1 MDTQEEHDYG
11 ALVSSSRSRWE
22 DREEGRGRGTRNEER
37 GSSVKGQGTNKVAK
51 QGKERNRGK
60 SKDTKM
66 ERARKGQRGREEK
79 MKIKINHG
87 QIDIRDRGNYSI

>member
-22 DREEGRGRGTRNEER
+22 DRGGGERARNEER